1 MNTITEEKPNNKMY
15 LVRGVH
21 QERYEAMLKYA
32 GKSILDVG
40 CGSGAYVLKFN
51 SEHKEYSIK
60 GVDYQSFESWEN
72 APELFSVGDGNSLK
86 FADNSFETITLFEV
100 LEHLPEPMAALK
112 EYLRVCSKNLILTV
126 PNCDLAPGI
135 KKSLLTY
142 YHYVDSTHVNF
153 FTMDS
158 LVKTIEDAG
167 FKVSV
172 KYFINK
178 ISLNPL
184 IEEAYDVE
192 SSFLKRMAYS
202 ILKKSKRTD
211 YYITCLIVADKIK

>member
-1 MNTITEEKPNNKMY
+1 MVEEKPNNKMY

-21 QERYEAMLKYA
+21 QERYEAMLQSA

-51 SEHKEYSIK
+51 DEHKEYKIH
-60 GVDYQSFESWEN
+60 GMDYQRFESWEN
-72 APELFSVGDGNSLK
+72 APELFSLGDGNTLK
-86 FADNSFETITLFEV
+86 FEDNSFETLTLFEV
-100 LEHLPEPMAALK
+100 LEHLPEPLQALK
-112 EYLRVCSKNLILTV
+112 EYYRVCSKNLILTV
-126 PNCDLAPGI
+126 PNCELAPEI

-142 YHYVDSTHVNF
+142 YHFIDSTHVNF

-158 LVKTIEDAG
+158 LVKLVEEAG

-178 ISLNPL
+178 ISLDPL
-184 IEEAYDVE
+184 IEGTYDVE
-192 SSFLKRMAYS
+192 SSFLKRLAYS
-202 ILKKSKRTD
+202 ILKKSKKKD
-211 YYITCLIVADKIK
+211 YFITSLIVANKI

>member
-1 MNTITEEKPNNKMY
+1 MTEEKPNNKMY

-51 SEHKEYSIK
+51 DEHKEYSIK
-60 GVDYQSFESWEN
+60 GMDYQKFDSWEN
-72 APELFSVGDGNSLK
+72 APGLFSLGDGNTLK
-86 FADNSFETITLFEV
+86 FEDNSFETLTLFEV
-100 LEHLPEPMAALK
+100 LEHLPEPLQALK
-112 EYLRVCSKNLILTV
+112 EYFRVCSKNLILTV
-126 PNCDLAPGI
+126 PNCELAPAI

-158 LVKTIEDAG
+158 LVKMVEDAG
-167 FKVSV
+167 FKVTTR
-172 KYFINK
+172 YFINK
-178 ISLNPL
+178 ISLEPL
-184 IEEAYDVE
+184 IEDAYDVQ
-192 SSFLKRMAYS
+192 SSFLKRKA
-202 ILKKSKRTD
+202 
-211 YYITCLIVADKIK
+211 